1 MKSTIKIWLFALLG
15 LVGTAAWSFA
25 NGQTVV
31 IDSVN
36 KKILVQS
43 GDQLL
48 GLDSLTGQ
56 TGDSTSTLET
66 TPPPATETLKV
77 DTPNAPE
84 IPNPL
89 NMELKEG
96 TELEKAIYWMYN
108 NNLTQYDSL
117 SGYRPQD
124 PLLREEAA
132 KIIGQAYN
140 ILWFSKENKNTDCN
154 FADRETFNPTLAP
167 YIASTCSYGIFKGN
181 KGEFLA
187 QNPLTKAEAL
197 TVLIRILEGKSS
209 SEEFSPWRTVYFI
222 KAKGISLTNETEV
235 NALWRAIT
243 REEIALLIYRFKTI
257 ILNQQ
262 LKQAA
267 KSQLSLIDSDPQNFI
282 SSNNSWSTTIK
293 PNEIPSSNNEFL
305 GILSWSNAMNTSTLS
320 ILNSP
325 EVIEAIQRMRDHW
338 LTNAK
343 DITNYAPFDPLTR
356 EQAAKMFTQFAKAL
370 NFSSLSGTI
379 SCNFRDLA
387 KADASLKASIQ
398 EACALGLM
406 QGNNGTF
413 DPTTKL
419 IKSQFITML
428 IRLSEGKHLD
438 ENVNPWRANYF
449 LKARELWI
457 LNTED
462 AASFDN
468 QLTRYEAAL
477 LFYRFQLKQKISSGL
492 NTEKHKN
499 ELISTIKNT
508 DGSFTTGDIEG
519 AYAVALD
526 ANLLKNQFFQE
537 GFVEFL
543 GTRYSLKKTTMTVF
557 DLGEESFVWYGD
569 LIDIEKETK
578 IWTINFIVS
587 NGSVIQAT
595 MRLNEKNETWLIKES
610 RNTTAWFNATKS

>member
-1 MKSTIKIWLFALLG
+1 M
-15 LVGTAAWSFA
+15 GTASGNFT

-43 GDQLL
+43 GDQLI
-48 GLDSLTGQ
+48 GLDSLIGQ
-56 TGDSTSTLET
+56 TGTAIS
-66 TPPPATETLKV
+66 TPPAVETPKV
-77 DTPNAPE
+77 ETPKAPE
-84 IPNPL
+84 TPNPL
-89 NMELKEG
+89 TMELSQG
-96 TELEKAIYWMYN
+96 TELEKAIYWMHKN
-108 NNLTQYDSL
+108 GLTQYDTL
-117 SGYRPQD
+117 SAYRPQD
-124 PLLREEAA
+124 PLLREEAT

-140 ILWFSKENKNTDCN
+140 ILWFSKENKNHDCN
-154 FADRETFNPTLAP
+154 FSDRETFNPTLAS
-167 YIASTCSYGIFKGN
+167 YIASTCSYGIFKGSQG
-181 KGEFLA
+181 KFLA

-209 SEEFSPWRTVYFI
+209 KEDFSPWRTVYFI
-222 KAKGISLTNETEV
+222 KAKGISLTKEAEV
-235 NALWRAIT
+235 NAQARAIT

-262 LKQAA
+262 LNQAA
-267 KSQLSLIDSDPQNFI
+267 KSQLSLIDTNPQQFLVQTQSGSLPTIITGNMHTD
-282 SSNNSWSTTIK
+282 NN
-293 PNEIPSSNNEFL
+293 FL
-305 GILSWSNAMNTSTLS
+305 GVLSGANTGSTSTLS

-325 EVIEAIQRMRDHW
+325 EVVEAIQRMRDHG

-343 DITNYAPFDPLTR
+343 DIASYAPFETLTR
-356 EQAAKMFTQFAKAL
+356 EQAAKMFAQFAKAL
-370 NFSSLSGTI
+370 NFSALSGAV
-379 SCNFRDLA
+379 SCNFSDLA
-387 KADASLKASIQ
+387 KADISLKTSIQ

-406 QGNNGTF
+406 QGNKGAF
-413 DPTTKL
+413 EPKIWLTKA
-419 IKSQFITML
+419 QFTTML
-428 IRLSEGKHLD
+428 IRLAEGKRLD
-438 ENVNPWRANYF
+438 ENVNPRRANYF
-449 LKARELWI
+449 LKAKELWI
-457 LNTED
+457 LNAED
-462 AASFDN
+462 AASFES

-508 DGSFTTGDIEG
+508 DGSFATGDIEG

-543 GTRYSLKKTTMTVF
+543 GTRYALKKTTMTVF

-569 LIDIEKETK
+569 LVDIAKETK
-578 IWTINFIVS
+578 AWTINFVLS

-610 RNTTAWFNATKS
+610 RNTTAWFNAVKG